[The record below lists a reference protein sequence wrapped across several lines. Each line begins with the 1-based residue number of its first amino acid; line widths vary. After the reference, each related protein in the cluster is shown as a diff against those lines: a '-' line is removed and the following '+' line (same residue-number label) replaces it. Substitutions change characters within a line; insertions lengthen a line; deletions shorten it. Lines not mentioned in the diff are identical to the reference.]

1 MKITILGLGSI
12 GKRHLKTLL
21 KLKKKFKLNE
31 ISLFDTNFSRINQL
45 KNNDKNIKIYK
56 TFDDA
61 INGSDVIYVCTPTS
75 SHMSVCKQI
84 NLKGKFNIFIEKPL
98 SHNLHDCEEFIE
110 LQKSK
115 NKKACGH
122 MLRYNPILNKIK
134 KLVLSKKIESF

>member
-61 INGSDVIYVCTPTS
+61 INGSDVI
-75 SHMSVCKQI
+75 
-84 NLKGKFNIFIEKPL
+84 NLSAILL
-98 SHNLHDCEEFIE
+98 SHYFQN
-110 LQKSK
+110 
-115 NKKACGH
+115 
-122 MLRYNPILNKIK
+122 
-134 KLVLSKKIESF
+134 